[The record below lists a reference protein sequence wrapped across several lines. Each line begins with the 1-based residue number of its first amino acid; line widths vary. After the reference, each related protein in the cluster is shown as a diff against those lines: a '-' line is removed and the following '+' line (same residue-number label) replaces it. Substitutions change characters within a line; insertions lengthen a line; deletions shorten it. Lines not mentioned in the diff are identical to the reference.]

1 MVGMNRKKIFY
12 FSSFPAVECT
22 RFTSVS
28 RLWGI
33 RPDAFRSPTC
43 TFLFSSF
50 NVTTTVSKLD
60 KLLLCNCFFY
70 LCNDL
75 FFFLFPSSP
84 IVNNNFNSGQQ
95 VSAAARLSPHSSAGI
110 LSFSHP
116 QPLSPRVTQVRI
128 KSRLIRLG
136 VLNAYCVV
144 SFVFLSFIFI

>member
-12 FSSFPAVECT
+12 FSSFPAVEYT

-75 FFFLFPSSP
+75 SFFF
-84 IVNNNFNSGQQ
+84 
-95 VSAAARLSPHSSAGI
+95 
-110 LSFSHP
+110 SF
-116 QPLSPRVTQVRI
+116 
-128 KSRLIRLG
+128 
-136 VLNAYCVV
+136 
-144 SFVFLSFIFI
+144 